1 MMKQKANLVLRKI
14 GNQYLIVDM
23 RDGKTDMSDVYCMN
37 ETAAMMWT
45 KIGEREYS
53 VRELAEWMESE
64 YDVDMD
70 TAVRDV
76 EAQVEEWKKFGLI
89 EQEC

>member
-14 GNQYLIVDM
+14 GNQYLIVDT

-53 VRELAEWMESE
+53 VRELAEWMEGE

>member
-1 MMKQKANLVLRKI
+1 MLRKI

>member
-1 MMKQKANLVLRKI
+1 MLRKI
-14 GNQYLIVDM
+14 GNQYLIVDT